1 MSKKC
6 TIFLPLSGRIQLKQS
21 EANDPRY
28 SQSERIL
35 YYCNINKFGGVNSK
49 MLELDMHNL
58 PYGLVSLHY
67 NLAT

>member
-1 MSKKC
+1 MILKPGEN
-6 TIFLPLSGRIQLKQS
+6 PLEKQA
-21 EANDPRY
+21 EANGPRY

-58 PYGLVSLHY
+58 PYGLLSLHY